1 MNKGEAWSAIER
13 LRTVQL
19 TLNGMFPEEFWK
31 QHDDGSARKN
41 FPSCYG
47 IGEVAKGLK
56 DYITANDDADS
67 ARLVNDM
74 VYGGEQKD
82 NLCNILNTIAFYSD
96 SPEDGLAREMRDA
109 AKYLLDIC
117 DWLVSAVYKV
127 PFHEAY
133 KYVVK
138 GDKLIEVKEEERHVI
153 PKADNVQRS
162 VDNYSAD
169 RIVKSDLP
177 KALQT
182 DEAVQI
188 FERALKAGLFEVVG
202 RGRYRWMESKSLLG
216 YFVDEVRK
224 RLNLKC
230 GEFDN
235 GHSKYMIRPFEELF
249 GVRQI
254 GGIINDYKKNTEET
268 PVKHELVDAIME

>member
-31 QHDDGSARKN
+31 QHDDGSARKS

-67 ARLVNDM
+67 AKLVNDM

-82 NLCNILNTIAFYSD
+82 NLCNILNAMAFYSD

-117 DWLVSAVYKV
+117 YWLVSAVYKV
-127 PFHEAY
+127 PFREAY

-138 GDKLIEVKEEERHVI
+138 GDKLVEVQEKERLVFPEELKTVTAR
-153 PKADNVQRS
+153 
-162 VDNYSAD
+162 
-169 RIVKSDLP
+169 RILY
-177 KALQT
+177 
-182 DEAVQI
+182 EAHG
-188 FERALKAGLFEVVG
+188 AGLLELTPTEA
-202 RGRYRWMESKSLLG
+202 RWKRSKSLLAYFAEKCSKILKLG
-216 YFVDEVRK
+216 KSSRLKGDKFVDTISYAPFEKLFKVK
-224 RLNLKC
+224 NLKQARYDAMNKV
-230 GEFDN
+230 GLPDGFKDVNAIVE
-235 GHSKYMIRPFEELF
+235 KYENAGNE
-249 GVRQI
+249 
-254 GGIINDYKKNTEET
+254 
-268 PVKHELVDAIME
+268 